1 MNDHSKVLY
10 DLRNNLHRDIVQT
23 ASLNDIFFDG
33 NYMFDEPVKSVVGH
47 CVYLNE
53 SVPKLVSIKGING
66 SSDMIAEDEHGKEI
80 YVRYIDVPIESLNE
94 MFKKLKEKK
103 FYRD

>member
-10 DLRNNLHRDIVQT
+10 DLRNDLHRDIVQT
-23 ASLNDIFFDG
+23 ASLNDVLFDG

-47 CVYLNE
+47 CVYLTE
-53 SVPKLVSIKGING
+53 YVTKSVSIKGINN
-66 SSDMIAEDEHGKEI
+66 SSDMITEDEHGNRI
-80 YVRYIDVPIESLNE
+80 YVRYMDVPIESLNE
-94 MFKKLKEKK
+94 MLEKLKGKK